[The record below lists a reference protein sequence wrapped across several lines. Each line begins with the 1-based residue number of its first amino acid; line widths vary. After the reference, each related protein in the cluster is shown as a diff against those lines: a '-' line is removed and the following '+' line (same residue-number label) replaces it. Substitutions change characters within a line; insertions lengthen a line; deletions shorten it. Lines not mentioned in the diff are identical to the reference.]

1 MAKLKYIIEIA
12 IDETWISDGFDIRS
26 NQDVKDLLQQLLPY
40 AYGHEV
46 RGKVISKPPL
56 KLIKQLQGYTK

>member
-1 MAKLKYIIEIA
+1 MKRIKYIIELSIA
-12 IDETWISDGFDIRS
+12 DTWVADGFDIRS

-46 RGKVISKPPL
+46 SGKVISKPAL
-56 KLIKQLQGYTK
+56 KVIKQLQGYIK